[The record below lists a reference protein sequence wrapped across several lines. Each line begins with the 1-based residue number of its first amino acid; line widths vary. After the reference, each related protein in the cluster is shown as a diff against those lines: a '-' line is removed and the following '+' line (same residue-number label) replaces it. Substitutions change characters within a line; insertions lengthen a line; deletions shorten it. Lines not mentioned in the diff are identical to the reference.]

1 MRRKFLDCCS
11 WGNFSVQVH
20 SRLQLLSWAASDAEG
35 GETEALAEGTVRI
48 DNAKFIPNSSSF
60 NIQTT
65 KQPKQP
71 KQPNNPTTI
80 IIHWELVVQH
90 PKNPNT
96 VQGRARSGFIR
107 RLPTP
112 DRVLVKLIEA
122 VEWFCRVN
130 PRVTCVTSQGPD
142 RQGWLWDASLPGVRS
157 SPYTAPFFRA
167 RHSRRRVVNVVSM
180 SMVWCLQH
188 EDKVSL
194 SNIE

>member
-1 MRRKFLDCCS
+1 MREFLGAGAFTTATSVVSSVRRWRRRNRGVGWRNCEDWQRKI
-11 WGNFSVQVH
+11 H
-20 SRLQLLSWAASDAEG
+20 P
-35 GETEALAEGTVRI
+35 
-48 DNAKFIPNSSSF
+48 KFIIIQHPN
-60 NIQTT
+60 NQTT

>member
-1 MRRKFLDCCS
+1 MRRKFLDCCLFREFL
-11 WGNFSVQVH
+11 GAGAFTTATSVV
-20 SRLQLLSWAASDAEG
+20 SS
-35 GETEALAEGTVRI
+35 VRRWRRRNRGI
-48 DNAKFIPNSSSF
+48 GWRNCEDWQRKIHPKFIIIQHPNNQTTQTTQTTIVIHWKSSS
-60 NIQTT
+60 NIQRT
-65 KQPKQP
+65 
-71 KQPNNPTTI
+71 
-80 IIHWELVVQH
+80 
-90 PKNPNT
+90 PNT
-96 VQGRARSGFIR
+96 VQGRARFIR

-112 DRVLVKLIEA
+112 DRVLVKL
-122 VEWFCRVN
+122 VKQWRGFCQGN

-180 SMVWCLQH
+180 SMVWCLVF